1 MTPASPSR
9 GTEVCPRCGAPTTA
23 GDRFCAN
30 CGLRLPN
37 GPAAR
42 RKGPRAA
49 SGILVWLGPAL
60 GGFLGFYLGEAVV
73 GELTD
78 DAAVIVP
85 IGALVAF
92 GAIVGG
98 PALAWILNRLSPLR

>member
-1 MTPASPSR
+1 MTQAPSPRAS
-9 GTEVCPRCGAPTTA
+9 EACPRCGAPTSA
-23 GDRFCAN
+23 GDRFCPN

-37 GPAAR
+37 GVTTR

-85 IGALVAF
+85 IGVLVAF
-92 GAIVGG
+92 VGIVGG

>member
-1 MTPASPSR
+1 MTADPPPRAS
-9 GTEVCPRCGAPTTA
+9 EACPRCGASTTA
-23 GDRFCAN
+23 GDRFCAS

-37 GPAAR
+37 GAVAR

-60 GGFLGFYLGEAVV
+60 GGFLGFFVGEAVV

-78 DAAVIVP
+78 DAAVLVP
-85 IGALVAF
+85 IGALVAI

-98 PALAWILNRLSPLR
+98 PALAWILDRVSPLR